1 MDGRIST
8 PFYFFQHLEHEAS
21 QTWQVV
27 RSEFDTLMLDNA
39 KEKGAEV
46 MFETAAKR
54 LLVDGDRCLG
64 LEVEQHGE
72 TFHIEAPMTID
83 CGGRHGFAATQLG
96 WIVPD
101 PQLNKVAIWS
111 YYKGGKRDEGYDEG
125 ATTVAY
131 LPQKGWFWY
140 IPLPNDIISLGVVAD
155 RKYLYRDGK
164 NIEAI
169 LEREISENKW
179 IADHLA
185 GAERVESIQVT
196 AEYSYRSK
204 YCASDGLVLAGDAFS
219 FLDPVFSSGV
229 FLALQSGVMVGDA
242 VDAALTAG
250 DTSAG
255 RFAVYGDE
263 LCNGIEAMRKLVYA
277 FYDTSFSFGRVL
289 KKHPELKGD
298 LTDCLIGNLSK
309 DFGPLF
315 DAVSEFADVP
325 KPLPYGKVA
334 SPSPVAVEA

>member
-1 MDGRIST
+1 MRNFATLTSLKKYSVQFAAMDGRIST

-140 IPLPNDIISLGVVAD
+140 IPLPNGIISLGVVAD

-169 LEREISENKW
+169 LERENQRKQMDRGPPRW
-179 IADHLA
+179 GRAC
-185 GAERVESIQVT
+185 R
-196 AEYSYRSK
+196 EYSGNGRIFVSFEILRRATAWCWPGTPSRSSTR
-204 YCASDGLVLAGDAFS
+204 CFRREC
-219 FLDPVFSSGV
+219 F
-229 FLALQSGVMVGDA
+229 
-242 VDAALTAG
+242 
-250 DTSAG
+250 
-255 RFAVYGDE
+255 
-263 LCNGIEAMRKLVYA
+263 
-277 FYDTSFSFGRVL
+277 
-289 KKHPELKGD
+289 
-298 LTDCLIGNLSK
+298 
-309 DFGPLF
+309 
-315 DAVSEFADVP
+315 
-325 KPLPYGKVA
+325 
-334 SPSPVAVEA
+334 